1 MSLKCADCYY
11 LRIRLTRGIVSSY
24 YCALTGEDV
33 SAHDYVCQ
41 RYVRADCVWRREKAE
56 GR

>member
-33 SAHDYVCQ
+33 SVDFVCQ
-41 RYVRADCVWRREKAE
+41 RYVRADEVWHREKAE
-56 GR
+56 RR